1 MCGYDGYLTQ
11 VFILS
16 RAGVTWITYS
26 GYISPLCWINN
37 CHTPKGYAVTLKIWV
52 LSGLVCFGGWGGGGV
67 VVFGIIYIKTGLYT
81 VSSGRP
87 LPMATFSRDN
97 KYK

>member
-1 MCGYDGYLTQ
+1 MVCGDDGYLAE

-16 RAGVTWITYS
+16 GVTWITYS

-52 LSGLVCFGGWGGGGV
+52 LFGLFCWGGD
-67 VVFGIIYIKTGLYT
+67 YIWDYKYKTGLYT

-87 LPMATFSRDN
+87 LLVATFSRDN
-97 KYK
+97 KNK

>member
-1 MCGYDGYLTQ
+1 MVCGYDGYLTQ

-16 RAGVTWITYS
+16 RAGVTWIPYS

-52 LSGLVCFGGWGGGGV
+52 LSGLVCFGEGL
-67 VVFGIIYIKTGLYT
+67 VVFGIIYIYIYI
-81 VSSGRP
+81 
-87 LPMATFSRDN
+87 
-97 KYK
+97 YKDRALHCEFWETSTDGHI